1 MLEEVTVHD
10 DNAIQQSDSKLL
22 SNLIQKVFF
31 FVQRNKEKQ
40 IDNGFCCWWGG
51 VRLIL
56 SICGIVN
63 QRAYQTH
70 VFHVL
75 HILVYDFNGRVEKRT
90 DTSRHTPHD
99 TASQI
104 QINFVRGCK
113 SFLKFSFLI
122 QCCFMRC
129 AIQKWWPFCLSCQI
143 CEKGTHRHV
152 RLTDTFSK
160 TILSQ
165 KILLKIEELH

>member
-1 MLEEVTVHD
+1 MIDMCCLMQTLTPYCCCPKSFEEATVHD
-10 DNAIQQSDSKLL
+10 DNAIQQSDSKSL
-22 SNLIQKVFF
+22 SNQIQKVFF

-70 VFHVL
+70 VFYVL

-122 QCCFMRC
+122 SVVSWGVQYRSDGRSVSRAKFVR
-129 AIQKWWPFCLSCQI
+129 
-143 CEKGTHRHV
+143 KGHIDMYV
-152 RLTDTFSK
+152 
-160 TILSQ
+160 
-165 KILLKIEELH
+165 

>member
-1 MLEEVTVHD
+1 MIDMCCLMQTLTPYCYCPINFWRSYGTWWQCNSTIRFKVIVKL
-10 DNAIQQSDSKLL
+10 NSKGVL
-22 SNLIQKVFF
+22 
-31 FVQRNKEKQ
+31 FVRRNKEKQ

-75 HILVYDFNGRVEKRT
+75 HILVYDFNGRVEKQT

-122 QCCFMRC
+122 SVVSWGVQYRSDGRSVSRAKFVR
-129 AIQKWWPFCLSCQI
+129 
-143 CEKGTHRHV
+143 KGHIDMYV
-152 RLTDTFSK
+152 
-160 TILSQ
+160 
-165 KILLKIEELH
+165 

>member
-1 MLEEVTVHD
+1 MFEEVTVHD
-10 DNAIQQSDSKLL
+10 DNAIQQSDSKSL

-51 VRLIL
+51 VL
-56 SICGIVN
+56 SICEIVN

-122 QCCFMRC
+122 SVVSWGVQYRSDGRPVSRAKFVR
-129 AIQKWWPFCLSCQI
+129 
-143 CEKGTHRHV
+143 KGHIDMYV
-152 RLTDTFSK
+152 
-160 TILSQ
+160 
-165 KILLKIEELH
+165 

>member
-1 MLEEVTVHD
+1 M
-10 DNAIQQSDSKLL
+10 
-22 SNLIQKVFF
+22 FF
-31 FVQRNKEKQ
+31 FIQRNKEKQ

-51 VRLIL
+51 VKLIF

-104 QINFVRGCK
+104 QIYFVRGCK
-113 SFLKFSFLI
+113 SFLKFSFLLI
-122 QCCFMRC
+122 SVVSRGVQYRSDGRSVSRAKFVR
-129 AIQKWWPFCLSCQI
+129 
-143 CEKGTHRHV
+143 KGHIDVH
-152 RLTDTFSK
+152 LTDTFSK